1 MEKEFTFMNI
11 AELQQEII
19 KLKKEQDVC
28 ILAHSYQTREI
39 TEIADFTGDSFA
51 LSVEASKVQNK
62 TVIMC
67 GVRFMAETV
76 KLLSPEKT
84 VYLANP
90 IAGCPMAE
98 QMDKEMIA
106 QFKADNPDVTVVAY
120 INTTTD
126 LKTVCDVCVTSSSAV
141 KIVKALESDDILFI
155 PDCNLGSFVTK
166 NVPEKNIRLMHGGC
180 PVHAAVS
187 PKAVEEARKLHPN
200 ALLLVHPECVPAVTN
215 QADYVGSTAGIINYA
230 MSCEGGEFIIGTE
243 ISIASH
249 LAYECPGKKFYPL
262 SKELICP
269 NMKATT
275 LVDVYNTLK
284 GNGGEEI
291 MLDDDTLKK
300 ARVCID
306 RMIELG

>member
-1 MEKEFTFMNI
+1 MKI
-11 AELQQEII
+11 PELQQEILR
-19 KLKKEQDVC
+19 LKKEQDVC

-39 TEIADFTGDSFA
+39 TEVADFTGDSFA
-51 LSVEASKVQNK
+51 LSVEASKVKNK

-84 VYLANP
+84 VYLANAT
-90 IAGCPMAE
+90 AGCPMAE
-98 QMDKEMIA
+98 QMDKEMISR
-106 QFKADNPDVTVVAY
+106 FKVQNPSYTVVAY

-141 KIVKALESDDILFI
+141 KIVKKLEAKDILFI
-155 PDCNLGSFVTK
+155 PDCNLGSFVAK
-166 NVPEKNIRLMHGGC
+166 NVPEKNIKTLQGGC
-180 PVHAAVS
+180 PIHAAVPYS
-187 PKAVEEARKLHPN
+187 AVEQARRLHPD
-200 ALLLVHPECVPAVTN
+200 ALLLVHPECVPKVAEA
-215 QADYVGSTAGIINYA
+215 ADYVGSTKGIIDYA
-230 MSCEGGEFIIGTE
+230 MNSKAKEFIIGTE
-243 ISIASH
+243 IAIASY
-249 LAYECPGKKFYPL
+249 LAYECPDKKFYTL

-284 GNGGEEI
+284 GCGGEE
-291 MLDDDTLKK
+291 MLLDDETMTK

-306 RMIELG
+306 KMIELG

>member
-1 MEKEFTFMNI
+1 MNI
-11 AELQQEII
+11 TELQKAII
-19 KLKKEQDVC
+19 DLKKEKDIC

-39 TEIADFTGDSFA
+39 TEIADFTGDSFQ
-51 LSVEASKVQNK
+51 LSVKASEVKNK

-84 VYLANP
+84 VFLANP

-98 QMDKEMIA
+98 QMDKEMISA
-106 QFKADNPDVTVVAY
+106 VKEQYPDYTVVAY

-141 KIVKALESDDILFI
+141 KIVKKIDNKNILFI
-155 PDCNLGSFVTK
+155 PDCNLGSYVAK
-166 NVPEKNIRLMHGGC
+166 QVPEKNIMLLQGGC
-180 PVHAAVS
+180 PIHARVTAR
-187 PKAVEEARKLHPN
+187 EADEAIALHPN
-200 ALLLVHPECVPAVTN
+200 AEVLVHPECVPAVTAK
-215 QADYVGSTAGIINYA
+215 ADFVGSTSAIMDYA
-230 MSCEGGEFIIGTE
+230 KKSDKKEFIIGTE
-243 ISIASH
+243 ISIAAH
-249 LAYECPGKKFYPL
+249 LAYECPDKKFYTI
-262 SKELICP
+262 SKNLICP

-275 LVDVYNTLK
+275 LVDVYNTMR

-291 MLDDDTLKK
+291 ILDNDTMTK

-306 RMIELG
+306 KMIELG